1 MSHCSVV
8 SQWWLSVAADAAAAA
23 LRRWRMASVWFPSC
37 WRWWSSWPVQRRRRE
52 KKKTRDELHVVAVQ
66 EFSISQI
73 HFKSVYG
80 RVEVQWLHKQK
91 AAAAGKRE
99 GGSGARH
106 CANNNYHWQLRAPKM
121 PTNET
126 RLQGVHLYGCL
137 CWFAVC
143 DRVCAC
149 ALCVCAC
156 VITLCALISRLLCS
170 CRSWASLFARSF
182 GQALLIANQLPLTL
196 FNTRYP

>member
-1 MSHCSVV
+1 
-8 SQWWLSVAADAAAAA
+8 
-23 LRRWRMASVWFPSC
+23 
-37 WRWWSSWPVQRRRRE
+37 
-52 KKKTRDELHVVAVQ
+52 
-66 EFSISQI
+66 
-73 HFKSVYG
+73 
-80 RVEVQWLHKQK
+80 
-91 AAAAGKRE
+91 
-99 GGSGARH
+99 
-106 CANNNYHWQLRAPKM
+106 M

-137 CWFAVC
+137 CVGLLCVTVC
-143 DRVCAC
+143 VPV
-149 ALCVCAC
+149 LCVCAC